1 VRDDIL
7 KLRETM
13 DEQLKVPNPADPPR
27 YQVVEVDQRVMKA
40 DLATL
45 EEEIRWGK
53 YCWFHMTPESLR
65 QYKRKGSELGELC
78 VSTMPKAFA
87 QIHDK
92 YKKHLKEQRE
102 IWAKEFAAN
111 LAAKEKERLEKE
123 KAEEEARLK

>member
-1 VRDDIL
+1 MTVSCSVRDDIL

-65 QYKRKGSELGELC
+65 QYKRKGSELGDLC
-78 VSTMPKAFA
+78 VSTMQKAFD
-87 QIHDK
+87 QIHDNTVS
-92 YKKHLKEQRE
+92 LMIVGLMIVGLR
-102 IWAKEFAAN
+102 N
-111 LAAKEKERLEKE
+111 RTVCMNGG
-123 KAEEEARLK
+123 